1 MLVASFGHVLIVHS
15 PLFFFL
21 MAVFEEAIQF
31 YQRFLA
37 SALLFFLVDSS

>member
-1 MLVASFGHVLIVHS
+1 MLVASFAHVLIVLS

-21 MAVFEEAIQF
+21 MAVFDKAMQF
-31 YQRFLA
+31 FQRFLA